1 MRLPMSMLAVSLAAV
16 LVTPSAFAQSA
27 STSVATIQ
35 NFNYELVDLMP
46 SDGIAPSV
54 ELSSGQRSAEAYLF
68 SYPDGALIANART
81 LDYGSA
87 EVSVAGNTAQSSLS
101 PQAARSEVGAVIAT
115 FADAVTFDRIDF
127 VLSPHA
133 RLIFSGDAHVAVQQ
147 NVAGNV
153 YARAMILGEIPSS
166 PLLNTFTQF
175 SSSVESAL
183 GENSQMLSV
192 AVNSGVEEAV
202 GYVELNTTAQAT
214 SSVPAIAEPSAALMI
229 CAGLGL
235 LTLARECR
243 RLRNSTAAPTA

>member
-1 MRLPMSMLAVSLAAV
+1 MLIVSLAAM

-27 STSVATIQ
+27 GTSLATIQ
-35 NFNYELVDLMP
+35 NFNYELIDLMP

-54 ELSSGQRSAEAYLF
+54 ELSSGQRSAEANLF
-68 SYPDGALIANART
+68 SYPDGRLIAHSLT
-81 LDYGSA
+81 LNYGSV
-87 EVSVAGNTAQSSLS
+87 EVSVAGSTAQSSFA
-101 PQAARSEVGAVIAT
+101 PQTARSEAGAVIAT
-115 FADAVTFDRIDF
+115 FAEATAFDTIDF

-147 NVAGNV
+147 NLAGNV
-153 YARAMILGEIPSS
+153 YARAMISGEIPSS
-166 PLLNTFTQF
+166 PFPSTGTQF

-202 GYVELNTTAQAT
+202 GYVQLSTVAQAL
-214 SSVPAIAEPSAALMI
+214 SSIPAIAEPSAALMI

-243 RLRNSTAAPTA
+243 RLRNSTAAPTTA